1 MNWTELFWNSELETY
16 IVGAAIVIAVGLY
29 MGWRLPW
36 SRPSRKTVRQLFHG
50 PILTAVVGFGLYGL
64 ARGYVAAG
72 GTGLPDYLG
81 PDDIL
86 FLVELAILSAATGFS
101 SLAVR
106 RHTPRSSP
114 ERRRMAYGVYAAALL
129 ALVIVILTA
138 PGFPKFAA
146 TSWQIIGFFVGLLA
160 TYFVVHIVDQT
171 LKRYFDARARDDPRI
186 LTLYTVVRRF
196 VLVLIAFLGVLVSA
210 YTAFPDL
217 TAQLT
222 ALVLA
227 AGFLA
232 IVVGLAAQS
241 SLSNIIGGMLVATTQ
256 PFHIGD
262 AVVYPYPNGDWCFV
276 EDIRLT
282 YTVLRTWD
290 LRRLMVPN
298 AMFQSSVIV
307 NYTAVDPTML
317 VIVYFVITF
326 ESDIDRAR
334 EIMLEEA
341 RKHPDFLA
349 LGNLPVTHVMDY
361 QGGANQGTGMYGGVD
376 LRLLSAA
383 RDQPTAFQVEKDL
396 LYSIRKRF
404 TAEGIQIAYPTQ
416 RVIVDREPG
425 RGPGPSPGG
434 PRTRRMTGQ

>member
-1 MNWTELFWNSELETY
+1 MNWTDLFWNSELETY
-16 IVGAAIVIAVGLY
+16 VVGAAIAAGVGLFLR
-29 MGWRLPW
+29 WRLPW
-36 SRPSRKTVRQLFHG
+36 SLPSRKTMSQLFHG
-50 PILTAVVGFGLYGL
+50 PILTAVVGFAVYALV
-64 ARGYVAAG
+64 REYVASG
-72 GTGLPDYLG
+72 GAGLPSYLG
-81 PDDIL
+81 PNDVL
-86 FLVELAILSAATGFS
+86 FLVELAILSAAAGFATA
-101 SLAVR
+101 AVR
-106 RHTPRSSP
+106 RHSPRTSP
-114 ERRRMAYGVYAAALL
+114 EGRRMCYGVYAAALL

-138 PGFPKFAA
+138 PGFPTFAA
-146 TSWQIIGFFVGLLA
+146 TSWQIVGFLVGLLA
-160 TYFVVHIVDQT
+160 TYFVIHIVDLT
-171 LKRYFDARARDDPRI
+171 LKRYFDTRARADPRI
-186 LTLYTVVRRF
+186 LTLYSVVRRF
-196 VLVLIAFLGVLVSA
+196 VILLIAFLGVLVSA

-241 SLSNIIGGMLVATTQ
+241 SLSNIIGGVLVATTQ

-282 YTVLRTWD
+282 FTVLRTWD

-317 VIVYFVITF
+317 VIVYMVITF
-326 ESDIDRAR
+326 ESNVDRAR
-334 EIMLEEA
+334 EIMVEEA
-341 RKHPDFLA
+341 RKHPDLLP

-361 QGGANQGTGMYGGVD
+361 QGGGNQGTGMYGGVD

-383 RDQPTAFQVEKDL
+383 KDQPTAFQVEKDL

-404 TAEGIQIAYPTQ
+404 EEEGIALAYPTQ
-416 RVIVDREPG
+416 RVIVD
-425 RGPGPSPGG
+425 SPGG
-434 PRTRRMTGQ
+434 RTSGRSPRKAASDP